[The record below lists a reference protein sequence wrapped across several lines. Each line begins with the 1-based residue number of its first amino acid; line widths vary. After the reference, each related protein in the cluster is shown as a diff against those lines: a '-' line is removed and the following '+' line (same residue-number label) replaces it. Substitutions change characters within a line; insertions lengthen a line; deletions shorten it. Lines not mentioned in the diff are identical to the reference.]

1 MEVVIVVIIIGFT
14 CLGILNLLGTGRV
27 IAVIVVGGS
36 PVTTCGILIVEDG
49 RLSGFNA
56 DRPPAIET
64 DIVPAGGFPAMRTD
78 FLAVPTGGL

>member
-1 MEVVIVVIIIGFT
+1 MIVVIIIGFI

-27 IAVIVVGGS
+27 IAVIVVGNS

-49 RLSGFNA
+49 RPGFKA
-56 DRPPAIET
+56 DRPPAVET
-64 DIVPAGGFPAMRTD
+64 DMVPTGGLPAMRTD